1 MDSTIH
7 IILNSIYDKK
17 ELTTNTECKDKR
29 DLILLCTKNVRFIFN
44 KDIYKETDGI
54 AMGSPLGPAI
64 SGILK
69 VELENAMVPR
79 LSNHLYFWRQYVD
92 NTFIFVKEKS
102 ITFVLE

>member
-29 DLILLCTKNVRFIFN
+29 DLIFLCTKNVRFIFN

-92 NTFIFVKEKS
+92 NTFTFVKEKS